1 MKRLLLILLLTVAI
15 RTTAQ
20 TVCGYVTDAH
30 TGERL
35 PNALVYNP
43 STKATALSNAYGY
56 YSLSHTTQGDTIVAR
71 FVGYVMAKTVVKN
84 AAKADIKIVPESKQL
99 GEVKVQ
105 GESAFRRELQLPKM
119 SHHYISSTQIKT
131 NAVMFGEA
139 DALKT
144 IQLMPGV
151 NSAADG
157 STNLSVRGGS
167 YDQNLILLDEAT
179 VYNPAHTMGIF
190 TAFNADAMS
199 GVDLYKGDLPARY
212 GGKLS
217 AVVDMKMREG
227 NNQHSSVQGGIG
239 TIASRLL
246 VEGPLKRD
254 TASFMLAGRVGYSE
268 VLQGLGS
275 LMYNVVDIIDDIHY
289 NYYLQ
294 HENDKIHFFDL
305 CAKVNWVRDENNKF
319 YISGYAS
326 RDGFVCPILSIGTK
340 QNWGNQTATM
350 RWNHIY
356 SPNLFGNATLTFSNY
371 NYVQRQTS
379 DVRNFEWQ
387 SGMREFTLKNDLDY
401 YRDRMHITMGAAA
414 EMHFYNPGQIEPLS
428 GSVMQEMHLDKKRAL
443 QLSAYV
449 GNEHKITDRLTLS
462 YGMRLSSSLQLGPA
476 TVRHYTQMP
485 LYTDSTEYGK
495 ARLVKSYWRAE
506 PRLAA
511 SYSLDDNTTL
521 KASYA
526 RTVQYQHLLNNS
538 ALGMPT
544 DVWAPADSY
553 IRPQEADAFAVGV
566 HKYIPSKNI
575 EASVEGYFKAMHHI
589 IDFCDNAELIGNNHI
604 ETQVLSGK
612 GRAWGLEA
620 MLRRDGK
627 IGSVLMS
634 YTLSKAERQIDGVN
648 KGNWY
653 YAVYDQRHNFAINS
667 LLKLSERWSLSG
679 TWRYHTGGRATMP
692 IDTYYY
698 KFANVAVY
706 TERNGYK
713 MPAFHR
719 LDVSAIYDFKR
730 NVGRRWKS
738 QLVFSLYNVYG
749 RKNAYS
755 VFART
760 TMPYNDYSDKRKDE
774 RQLSGYMM
782 YLYKWVPSITYNFNF

>member
-1 MKRLLLILLLTVAI
+1 MKRYIVFLLSAVAI
-15 RTTAQ
+15 GASAQ
-20 TVCGYVTDAH
+20 NMCGYVSDAH

-35 PNALVYNP
+35 PQALVYNA
-43 STKATALSNAYGY
+43 SNKSTALTNAYGY
-56 YSLSHTTQGDTIVAR
+56 YSLAQTSKGDTIVAR
-71 FVGYVMAKTVVKN
+71 FVGYVTK
-84 AAKADIKIVPESKQL
+84 KIVVNNASKTDISLVPDNRQI
-99 GEVKVQ
+99 GEVEVR
-105 GESAFRRELQLPKM
+105 GESAFRRELQQPQM
-119 SHHYISSTQIKT
+119 SHHHISAAQIKT

-179 VYNPAHTMGIF
+179 VYNPSHTMGIF

-227 NNQHSSVQGGIG
+227 NNQHSTLQGGIG

-246 VEGPLKRD
+246 VEGPLKKD
-254 TASFMLAGRVGYSE
+254 TASFMIAGRVGYSE
-268 VLQGLGS
+268 LMMGLLS
-275 LMYNVVDIIDDIHY
+275 AMYNTDTFCRVAQEAY
-289 NYYLQ
+289 ER
-294 HENDKIHFFDL
+294 HEDDKIHFFDL
-305 CAKVNWVRDENNKF
+305 CAKVNWVKDENNKF

-326 RDGFVCPILSIGTK
+326 QDGFVCPILSIRTK
-340 QNWGNQTATM
+340 QNWGNQTGTV

-356 SPNLFGNATLTFSNY
+356 SSNLFGNATLTFSNY
-371 NYVQRQTS
+371 KYVQRQTE
-379 DVRNFEWQ
+379 DVRNFEWK

-401 YRDRMHITMGAAA
+401 YRNRMHITMGAAA

-428 GSVMQEMHLDKKRAL
+428 GSVMHEMRMDKKRAL

-449 GNEHKITDRLTLS
+449 GNEQKITDRVTLS
-462 YGMRLSSSLQLGPA
+462 YGLRMSSSIQLGPA
-476 TVRHYTQMP
+476 TVRHYTTMP
-485 LYTDSTEYGK
+485 YYADSTVYGRGR
-495 ARLVKSYWRAE
+495 AVKSYWRVE

-511 SYSLDDNTTL
+511 SYSLNENATL

-544 DVWAPADSY
+544 DIWTPADSY

-566 HKYIPSKNI
+566 HKYFSEKQI
-575 EASVEGYFKAMHHI
+575 EASIEGYYKAMHHI
-589 IDFCDNAELIGNNHI
+589 IDFRDNAEFTANEHI
-604 ETQVLSGK
+604 ETEVLSGK

-627 IGSVLMS
+627 RGSVLLS
-634 YTLSKAERQIDGVN
+634 YTLSKAERKIDGVN
-648 KGNWY
+648 QGNWY
-653 YAVYDQRHNFAINS
+653 YAVYDQRHNLAINGMY
-667 LLKLSERWSLSG
+667 KLSDRWTLSG

-692 IDTYYY
+692 INSYYY
-698 KFANVAVY
+698 KFASVLVY
-706 TERNGYK
+706 SERNGYK
-713 MPAFHR
+713 MPDFHR

-730 NVGRRWKS
+730 NAGRRWKS

-755 VFART
+755 VFTRSL
-760 TMPYNDYSDKRKDE
+760 MPELHSTQNSGI
-774 RQLSGYMM
+774 RQLKGYIM
-782 YLYKWVPSITYNFNF
+782 YLYQWVPSITYNFTF

>member
-1 MKRLLLILLLTVAI
+1 MKRYIVILLSAVAI
-15 RTTAQ
+15 SASAQ
-20 TVCGYVTDAH
+20 TVCGYVTDAQ

-35 PNALVYNP
+35 PNALVYNQT
-43 STKATALSNAYGY
+43 TKTTALSNAYGY
-56 YSLSHTTQGDTIVAR
+56 YSLAHTAKGDTIVAR
-71 FVGYVMAKTVVKN
+71 FVGYVTTQQVVRNAEKT
-84 AAKADIKIVPESKQL
+84 DIALLPNSTRI
-99 GEVKVQ
+99 GEVEVR
-105 GESAFRRELQLPKM
+105 GESAFRREMQQPQM
-119 SHHYISSTQIKT
+119 SHHYIPATAIKT

-179 VYNPAHTMGIF
+179 VYNPAHTMGLF

-227 NNQHSSVQGGIG
+227 NNQHVAAQGGLG

-246 VEGPLKRD
+246 VEGPIKKD
-254 TASFMLAGRVGYSE
+254 TASFMFAGRVGYSE
-268 VLQGLGS
+268 LVSAALYGLYNQPLFYQGFDEA
-275 LMYNVVDIIDDIHY
+275 YER
-289 NYYLQ
+289 
-294 HENDKIHFFDL
+294 HEGTKVRFYDL
-305 CAKVNWVRDENNKF
+305 CAKVNWVKDENNKF

-326 RDGFVCPILSIGTK
+326 MDGFVCPILSISTK
-340 QNWGNQTATM
+340 QNWGNQTATL

-356 SPNLFGNATLTFSNY
+356 SSNLFGNATLTYSNY
-371 NYVQRQTS
+371 KYVQRQTN

-387 SGMREFTLKNDLDY
+387 SGMRELTLKNDLDY
-401 YRDRMHITMGAAA
+401 YRNRMHITAGAAA
-414 EMHFYNPGQIEPLS
+414 ELHFYNPGQIEPLS
-428 GSVMQEMHLDKKRAL
+428 DSSAVKATHLDKKRAL

-449 GNEHKITDRLTLS
+449 GNEHRITDRLTLS
-462 YGMRLSSSLQLGPA
+462 YGLRLSSSIQLGPA
-476 TVRHYTQMP
+476 TVRHYTTMP
-485 LYTDSTEYGK
+485 DYTDITLYGK
-495 ARLVKSYWRAE
+495 ARMVKSYWRVE

-511 SYSLDDNTTL
+511 SYSLCDNATL
-521 KASYA
+521 KASYS

-544 DVWAPADSY
+544 DIWTPADSY
-553 IRPQEADAFAVGV
+553 IRPQEADAFAVGL
-566 HKYIPSKNI
+566 HSYLPRTKI
-575 EASVEGYFKAMHHI
+575 EASVEGYYKKMYHI
-589 IDFCDNAELIGNNHI
+589 IDFCDNAEIVGNNHI
-604 ETQVLSGK
+604 ETEILSGK

-627 IGSVLMS
+627 RGSLLMS
-634 YTLSKAERQIDGVN
+634 YTLSKAERKIDGVN
-648 KGNWY
+648 HGNWY
-653 YAVYDQRHNFAINS
+653 YAVYDQRHNFAING
-667 LLKLSERWSLSG
+667 LLKLSERWSLSS

-692 IDTYYY
+692 IAEFLYEGNYIG
-698 KFANVAVY
+698 VY

-713 MPAFHR
+713 MPDFHR

-730 NVGRRWKS
+730 NEGRRWKS
-738 QLVFSLYNVYG
+738 QLVFSLYNAYG

-755 VFART
+755 VFAR
-760 TMPYNDYSDKRKDE
+760 PSIE
-774 RQLSGYMM
+774 HEFQGYMM
-782 YLYKWVPSITYNFNF
+782 YLYKWVPSITYNFTF

>member
-1 MKRLLLILLLTVAI
+1 MKKNLLILLLAVAI

-20 TVCGYVTDAH
+20 TVCGYVTDAQ

-35 PNALVYNP
+35 PNALIYN
-43 STKATALSNAYGY
+43 STTKATALSNAYGY
-56 YSLSHTTQGDTIVAR
+56 YSLARTAKGDTIVAR
-71 FVGYVMAKTVVKN
+71 FVGYVTAQTVVKN
-84 AAKADIKIVPESKQL
+84 AEKANISLVPDNRKL
-99 GEVKVQ
+99 GEVEVR
-105 GESAFRRELQLPKM
+105 GESAFRRELQQPQM
-119 SHHYISSTQIKT
+119 SHHYISASQIKT

-144 IQLMPGV
+144 LQLMPGV

-179 VYNPAHTMGIF
+179 VYNPAHTMGLF

-227 NNQHSSVQGGIG
+227 NNQHVAVQGGLG

-246 VEGPLKRD
+246 VEGPLKKD
-254 TASFMLAGRVGYSE
+254 TASFMLAGRVGYSALVNTFLRAINSQE
-268 VLQGLGS
+268 VLC
-275 LMYNVVDIIDDIHY
+275 IDDLY
-289 NYYLQ
+289 DAYDRLEGTDVRFY
-294 HENDKIHFFDL
+294 DF
-305 CAKVNWVRDENNKF
+305 CAKVNWVKDENNKF
-319 YISGYAS
+319 YLSGYAS
-326 RDGFVCPILSIGTK
+326 KDGFVCPILAISTK
-340 QNWGNQTATM
+340 QNWGNQTGTL

-356 SPNLFGNATLTFSNY
+356 SPNLFGNATLTYSNY
-371 NYVQRQTS
+371 KYVQRQTN

-387 SGMREFTLKNDLDY
+387 SGMRELTLKNDLDY
-401 YRDRMHITMGAAA
+401 YRNRMHVTAGAAA

-428 GSVMQEMHLDKKRAL
+428 DSSAVKATHLDKKRAL
-443 QLSAYV
+443 QLSAYI
-449 GNEHKITDRLTLS
+449 GNEHKITDRFTLS
-462 YGMRLSSSLQLGPA
+462 YGLRLSSSIQLGPA
-476 TVRHYTQMP
+476 TVRNYTSMP
-485 LYTDSTEYGK
+485 IFADTTVYGK
-495 ARLVKSYWRAE
+495 ARVVKSYWRAE

-511 SYSLDDNTTL
+511 SYSLDDNATL

-544 DVWAPADSY
+544 DIWAPADSY
-553 IRPQEADAFAVGV
+553 ICPQEADAFAVGL
-566 HKYIPSKNI
+566 HGYMPRTKI
-575 EASVEGYFKAMHHI
+575 EASVEGYYKKMYHI
-589 IDFCDNAELIGNNHI
+589 IDFCDNAEIVGNNHI
-604 ETQVLSGK
+604 ETEILSGK

-627 IGSVLMS
+627 RGSVLMS

-648 KGNWY
+648 HGDWY
-653 YAVYDQRHNFAINS
+653 YAVYDQRHNFAINC
-667 LLKLSERWSLSG
+667 LLKLSERWSLSS
-679 TWRYHTGGRATMP
+679 TWRYHTGGRTTMP
-692 IDTYYY
+692 IAMYSFEGNDVGIYS
-698 KFANVAVY
+698 
-706 TERNGYK
+706 ERNGYK
-713 MPAFHR
+713 MPDFHR
-719 LDVSAIYDFKR
+719 LDASAIYDFKR
-730 NVGRRWKS
+730 NAGRRWKS

-755 VFART
+755 VFARSSVET
-760 TMPYNDYSDKRKDE
+760 GF
-774 RQLSGYMM
+774 QGYMM
-782 YLYKWVPSITYNFNF
+782 YLYKWVPSITYNFTF

>member
-1 MKRLLLILLLTVAI
+1 MKRHLLILLLAVAI

-35 PNALVYNP
+35 PNALIYNP
-43 STKATALSNAYGY
+43 NTKATALSNAYGY
-56 YSLSHTTQGDTIVAR
+56 YSLSHTSQGDTIVAR
-71 FVGYVMAKTVVKN
+71 FVGYVTAKMVVKN
-84 AAKADIKIVPESKQL
+84 VAKADIRLMSDSKQL
-99 GEVKVQ
+99 GEVKVH
-105 GESAFRRELQLPKM
+105 GESTFRRELQLTQM
-119 SHHYISSTQIKT
+119 SHHHISASDIKT

-179 VYNPAHTMGIF
+179 VYNPAHTMGLF

-227 NNQHSSVQGGIG
+227 NNQHVAVQGGIG

-246 VEGPLKRD
+246 VEGPIKKD
-254 TASFMLAGRVGYSE
+254 TASFMLAGRMGYS
-268 VLQGLGS
+268 VLVDRILWGLYSQPLIYGAFS
-275 LMYNVVDIIDDIHY
+275 EAYER
-289 NYYLQ
+289 Q
-294 HENDKIHFFDL
+294 KENDVRFFDL
-305 CAKVNWVRDENNKF
+305 CAKVNWVKDENNKF
-319 YISGYAS
+319 YLSGYAS
-326 RDGFVCPILSIGTK
+326 SDVFLCPMLSISTK

-356 SPNLFGNATLTFSNY
+356 SPNLFGNATLTYSNY
-371 NYVQRQTS
+371 KYVQRQTN

-387 SGMREFTLKNDLDY
+387 SGMRELTLKNDLDY
-401 YRDRMHITMGAAA
+401 YRNRMHITAGAAA
-414 EMHFYNPGQIEPLS
+414 EMHFYNPGQIVPLS
-428 GSVMQEMHLDKKRAL
+428 DSSAVQATYLDKKRAL
-443 QLSAYV
+443 QLSAYI

-462 YGMRLSSSLQLGPA
+462 YGLRLSSSLQLGPS
-476 TVRHYTQMP
+476 TVRHYTEMP
-485 LYTDSTEYGK
+485 LYADSTVYGRT
-495 ARLVKSYWRAE
+495 RLVKSYWRAE

-511 SYSLDDNTTL
+511 SYSFGENASL

-553 IRPQEADAFAVGV
+553 IRPQEADALAIGL
-566 HKYIPSKNI
+566 HGYMPRTKI
-575 EASVEGYFKAMHHI
+575 EASVEGYYKAMHHI
-589 IDFCDNAELIGNNHI
+589 IDFCDNAELINNNHI

-612 GRAWGLEA
+612 GRAWGVET

-653 YAVYDQRHNFAINS
+653 YAVYDQRHNFAVNG

-692 IDTYYY
+692 IAMYYY
-698 KFANVAVY
+698 EESYYAGNYVGVY

-713 MPAFHR
+713 MPDFHR
-719 LDVSAIYDFKR
+719 LDMSAIYDFKR

-755 VFART
+755 VFARSSSL
-760 TMPYNDYSDKRKDE
+760 YYYDE
-774 RQLSGYMM
+774 VQGYMI
-782 YLYKWVPSITYNFNF
+782 YLYRTVPSITYNFTF

>member
-1 MKRLLLILLLTVAI
+1 MKKYLLILLSAVAI
-15 RTTAQ
+15 SASAQ
-20 TVCGYVTDAH
+20 TVCGYVTDAQ

-35 PNALVYNP
+35 PNALVYNQT
-43 STKATALSNAYGY
+43 TKTTALSNAYGY
-56 YSLSHTTQGDTIVAR
+56 YSLAHTAKGDTIVAR
-71 FVGYVMAKTVVKN
+71 FVGYVTAHQVVRNAEKT
-84 AAKADIKIVPESKQL
+84 DIALVPHSKQL
-99 GEVKVQ
+99 GEVKVH
-105 GESAFRRELQLPKM
+105 GESTFRRELNQTQM
-119 SHHYISSTQIKT
+119 SHHHIPATAIKT

-227 NNQHSSVQGGIG
+227 NNQHSSVQGGVG

-246 VEGPLKRD
+246 VEGPLKKD
-254 TASFMLAGRVGYSE
+254 TASFMIAGRVGYSE
-268 VLQGLGS
+268 LMMGLLS
-275 LMYNVVDIIDDIHY
+275 AMYNSETFFIIAKDPY
-289 NYYLQ
+289 ER
-294 HENDKIHFFDL
+294 HEDDKIHFFDL
-305 CAKVNWVRDENNKF
+305 CAKVNWMKDENNKF

-326 RDGFVCPILSIGTK
+326 WDGFVCPVLAIRTK
-340 QNWGNQTATM
+340 QNWGNQTGTF

-356 SPNLFGNATLTFSNY
+356 SPNIFGNATLTFSNY
-371 NYVQRQTS
+371 KYVQRQTE

-387 SGMREFTLKNDLDY
+387 SGMREITMKNDLDY
-401 YRDRMHITMGAAA
+401 YRDRMHITFGAAA
-414 EMHFYNPGQIEPLS
+414 EVHFYNPGEMVPLS
-428 GSVMQEMHLDKKRAL
+428 GSVMRGMQLDKKRAL
-443 QLSAYV
+443 QLSAYA
-449 GNEHKITDRLTLS
+449 GNEHKISDKFKIS
-462 YGMRLSSSLQLGPA
+462 YGLRLSSSIQLGPA

-485 LYTDSTEYGK
+485 LYADSTEYGRGK
-495 ARLVKSYWRAE
+495 LVKSYWRAE

-511 SYSLDDNTTL
+511 SYSLNENATL

-544 DVWAPADSY
+544 DIWAPADNY
-553 IRPQEADAFAVGV
+553 IRPQEADAFAVGL
-566 HKYIPSKNI
+566 HGFMPRTQI
-575 EASVEGYFKAMHHI
+575 EASVEGYYKAMHHI
-589 IDFCDNAELIGNNHI
+589 IDFCDNAELINNNHI
-604 ETQVLSGK
+604 ETEVLSGK

-627 IGSVLMS
+627 RGSVLLS

-648 KGNWY
+648 QGNWY

-667 LLKLSERWSLSG
+667 LLKLSERWSLSS
-679 TWRYHTGGRATMP
+679 TWCYHTGGRATMP

-706 TERNGYK
+706 SERNGYK

-730 NVGRRWKS
+730 NVGRKWKS

-755 VFART
+755 VFARSH
-760 TMPYNDYSDKRKDE
+760 YAYFDDKYKNE
-774 RQLSGYMM
+774 RQLRGYMM
-782 YLYKWVPSITYNFNF
+782 YLYKWVPSITYNFTF